1 MQIIYHNYSKLSE
14 KYWPHKNFSSEH
26 EQVMRDPSGVSRGSG
41 FVAFSTPEEANR
53 AVSKFCIRVIELSFA
68 APDAKLFLK
77 KSVTREQLYEMVFKT
92 FVAVQ
97 AKLLTGFEDV
107 QIC

>member
-1 MQIIYHNYSKLSE
+1 M
-14 KYWPHKNFSSEH
+14 
-26 EQVMRDPSGVSRGSG
+26 
-41 FVAFSTPEEANR
+41 
-53 AVSKFCIRVIELSFA
+53 SFA